1 MHTVFISDLH
11 LEDARTE
18 VTGILR
24 QFLRGPA
31 REAAALYILGD
42 LFEFWIGDDVLTET
56 AQTVAAELRALREQ
70 DVRVYFVHGN
80 RDFLIGPEYAR
91 LTGMELLP
99 ATSVVDLYGTPSL
112 LLHGD
117 ALCTDDEEYQAFRRK
132 VRDPSFQRMFL
143 GLPPSQRLA
152 MVSNARDAS
161 KAHTGSA
168 SMEIMDVNARAVEQ
182 AFTDHGVQRM
192 IHGHTHRPAVHQ
204 HALAGGGT
212 GTRVVL
218 SDWFRHGVGNE
229 RGHGS
234 YLRVDA
240 HGLQQLP
247 LGA

>member
-1 MHTVFISDLH
+1 
-11 LEDARTE
+11 
-18 VTGILR
+18 LR

-56 AQTVAAELRALREQ
+56 AQAVAAELRALREQ

-143 GLPPSQRLA
+143 GSPSQRSPWRA
-152 MVSNARDAS
+152 THVTPAS
-161 KAHTGSA
+161 ATGSA
-168 SMEIMDVNARAVEQ
+168 SWKIMKRPRGGTGIAIAGSENDPWA
-182 AFTDHGVQRM
+182 H
-192 IHGHTHRPAVHQ
+192 HRPAVTNTR
-204 HALAGGGT
+204 L
-212 GTRVVL
+212 RVVAEVPG
-218 SDWFRHGVGNE
+218 WCWRT
-229 RGHGS
+229 
-234 YLRVDA
+234 
-240 HGLQQLP
+240 
-247 LGA
+247 GA

>member
-1 MHTVFISDLH
+1 MHTAFISDLH
-11 LEDARTE
+11 LEDARPE

-56 AQTVAAELRALREQ
+56 AQSVATELSALREQ
-70 DVRVYFVHGN
+70 DVPVYFVHGN
-80 RDFLIGPEYAR
+80 RDFLVGPEYAR
-91 LTGMELLP
+91 LSGMELLP

-117 ALCTDDEEYQAFRRK
+117 TLCTDDEEYQAFRRK

-152 MVSNARDAS
+152 VASNARDAS
-161 KAHTGSA
+161 KAHTSNA
-168 SMEIMDVNARAVEQ
+168 PMEIMDVNARAVEQ
-182 AFTDHGVQRM
+182 AFTDHAVQRM
-192 IHGHTHRPAVHQ
+192 IHGHTHRPAVHL
-204 HALAGGGT
+204 HTLAGGT

-218 SDWFRHGVGNE
+218 SDWSGNGS
-229 RGHGS
+229 GHGS

-240 HGLQQLP
+240 HGLQQRP

>member
-11 LEDARTE
+11 LEDARP
-18 VTGILR
+18 GITRILQ

-31 REAAALYILGD
+31 TEAEALYVLGD
-42 LFEFWIGDDVLTET
+42 LFEFWIGDDVLSDT
-56 AQTVAAELRALREQ
+56 ARLVAADLLTLRERG
-70 DVRVYFVHGN
+70 VLLYFVHGN

-91 LTGMELLP
+91 LSGMELLP
-99 ATSVVDLYGTPSL
+99 TTSVVDLYGTPSL
-112 LLHGD
+112 VLHGD
-117 ALCTDDEEYQAFRRK
+117 TLCTDDEEYQAFRRK
-132 VRDPSFQRMFL
+132 VRDPSFQKMFL

-152 MVSNARDAS
+152 MASSARDAS

-168 SMEIMDVNARAVEQ
+168 SLEIMDVNAGAVEQ
-182 AFTDHGVQRM
+182 AFTDHAVQRM

-204 HALAGGGT
+204 HALAGGGK

-218 SDWFRHGVGNE
+218 ADWCRNSSGN
-229 RGHGS
+229 GNGG

-247 LGA
+247 VGA